1 MQIRI
6 TCRSLLLFGLT
17 TLLLCTLGMAPR
29 PSSEKHLWELLS
41 APSSPD
47 QPQITRQP
55 WVIRE
60 QKIRLHQTILDMLR
74 DPDRPVPS
82 GIILDLTS
90 DTSHE
95 MVIDSRIPGALSTM
109 VIQGRFQTAAHSD
122 ITLVIK
128 DRAIAGT
135 IRLDSRGFKLQS
147 IGDNEHLLAEINP
160 EKLPPD

>member
-1 MQIRI
+1 MHIRI
-6 TCRSLLLFGLT
+6 TCRRLLLFGLT
-17 TLLLCTLGMAPR
+17 ALLLYTLGMAPH
-29 PSSEKHLWELLS
+29 PSSEVHLWELLS

-55 WVIRE
+55 WVIRA

-74 DPDRPVPS
+74 DPKLPVPS

-95 MVIDSRIPGALSTM
+95 MVIDSKTPGALSTTI
-109 VIQGRFQTAAHSD
+109 IQGHAQKVAHSD
-122 ITLVIK
+122 IILVIK
-128 DRAIAGT
+128 ARSIAGT
-135 IRLDSRGFKLQS
+135 IRMDTRVFRIQS
-147 IGDNEHLLAEINP
+147 TGDNEHLLVEINP